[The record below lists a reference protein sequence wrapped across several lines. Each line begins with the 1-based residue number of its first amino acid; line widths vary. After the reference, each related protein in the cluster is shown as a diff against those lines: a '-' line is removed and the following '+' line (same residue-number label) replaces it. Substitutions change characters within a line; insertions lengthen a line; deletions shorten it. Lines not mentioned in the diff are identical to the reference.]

1 MTEIEGV
8 DTPQI
13 ERVVDFYGDQVPVA
27 QVEEGKLYV
36 PIHALTDNLGLSF
49 SGQSDRIRR
58 DNVLAAKSR
67 QVAVTGADGKN
78 RQQLCLPLDMIPGWL
93 FGIAANRV
101 KPELRERLDLYRA
114 ECFDVLWNAFKGD
127 IMPAAPTPS
136 GLTPAEQM
144 LAQAEA
150 IYQLARQQVD
160 LERQYRMM
168 AEYTR
173 GFIRE
178 TRPQLTDHA
187 QQLSGH
193 EQRLVSLELRLDP
206 ISNVTEEQANEIALA
221 VKNVAYAL
229 GGSSQSYGKVYSELY
244 RRYRV
249 TSYKSLP
256 RSRYDEAMAWL
267 GQWYVDIEGGQSK

>member
-1 MTEIEGV
+1 MAEIEGV
-8 DTPQI
+8 GTPQI

-127 IMPAAPTPS
+127 IMPAAPAPS

-160 LERQYRMM
+160 LERQYRTM

-178 TRPQLTDHA
+178 TRHQLTDHA

-244 RRYRV
+244 RRFRV